1 MIDDAAKKALAVARQ
16 MGAADSGVTAYHG
29 SFSPD
34 IKKFDQSKLGQRFNN
49 AASRHGMW
57 LSTNPEDADFYG
69 PHTYQT
75 TLHGKFKQLPSM
87 EELGNKV
94 KDRLSRVS
102 MNPNVNY
109 ETSQQAERM
118 LDFYNATQDPRLYTG
133 AASAAINKAKR
144 EGYHGAVLKGG
155 ETVQE
160 NSPPGDNYVVF
171 HPETLDLRRLKA
183 SGGMID
189 DPAKAIRRA
198 VLVAK
203 GLSRAIGPMPG
214 KDYGERVHPAS
225 LIPGVHVQ
233 AIEPHTAPDGYADGG
248 DVSADMPE
256 PKRTVKAYKLF
267 KTKKSQPGQLFPLF
281 VNADK
286 PVEMGK
292 WLAAEAGPQGKDP
305 RKVKSA
311 LGDLAYRPGWHSGDL
326 PVATHIGGKSSADS
340 KAPDYRPDHH
350 VWAEVEHPAD
360 VDWQAEANSRARTGA
375 NGQPIANTAHI
386 TDQVPHGGF
395 YRYKTNPNMSGH
407 WLISGGMKVNRVLS
421 DDEVKEINDA
431 HGVADLPRRAFG
443 GEVQPTDETGF
454 DAFHGTPHSFDPEPG
469 APLGR
474 FRSDKIGTGEGA
486 QAFGHGLYVGEE
498 GTARG
503 YRDRLKGGPG
513 SASIFDTMREHYNHE
528 KDFPMSAADVV
539 QPFLGKGSDLIKKTL
554 AQHAK
559 KLKASSNDYDRYAA
573 KQVEDMSNDENL
585 HEKLN
590 FLGGHIYHV
599 RVNANPE
606 HFLDWDKPLSEQ
618 HPAIQRFAQTAD
630 ISAAKGKTKGV
641 LNAWREG
648 RDVGVEA
655 TGKDLH
661 HALSDYGENSPA
673 AARALHAAG
682 IPGIRYLDAN
692 SRGPTGNPTH
702 NHVIFDPSIID
713 IKRRYKRGGGVHGY
727 KTDGFVP
734 SGGEVSGYKDVPFQ
748 HIEKRSPGWGATWTP
763 LETVSEKIGNLNK
776 ISENAANY
784 GDFMNSM
791 AHKASTQGLSPR
803 DLIKAYLMTISSQ
816 GRAAVTPHT
825 ILKNWPEYPGPTHE
839 NIRPEGAMGEWLS
852 SPIGKRYLDNA
863 EQGKIDQGAI
873 DHALNAFKGFGK
885 VNDAEGT
892 ALPWAVH
899 SLAPHT
905 KIVSDMIAASLKG
918 RHPAED
924 WRNWVKENV
933 NGVGFAKA
941 GFWGSMLGR
950 GDQGVPDARQLV
962 LNTPNK
968 SKEAT
973 NLIGVGESRPAN
985 LREKEAMQRLMDRQR
1000 ALSFAIPKEL
1010 APHYHA
1016 LAHHTIWD
1024 AAEGTD
1030 TTHQDVINA
1039 MQHAATGGTIHPAHE
1054 HPLARA
1060 MREIGMPGLDG
1071 HYDNIDHAL
1080 SVVRSHKPHRR

>member
-87 EELGNKV
+87 EELGDKV

-214 KDYGERVHPAS
+214 KDEGERVHPAS
-225 LIPGVHVQ
+225 LLPGVHVQ
-233 AIEPHTAPDGYADGG
+233 AIEPQNFAGGGEVGDNPNFKKWFGNSVLHDNGTPRKYYTGTSKDKDFSAFNVGRHGAWFTTDPHEASMYATTNDSQGHVYESGQYKSTNTASRVIPAYLKAENPYTGG
-248 DVSADMPE
+248 LPVGVQSQN
-256 PKRTVKAYKLF
+256 Y
-267 KTKKSQPGQLFPLF
+267 KKSQSDWF
-281 VNADK
+281 DK
-286 PVEMGK
+286 LRAAGHDAWVPEELGGR
-292 WLAAEAGPQGKDP
+292 LAVMLRHPTQI
-305 RKVKSA
+305 KSA
-311 LGDLAYRPGWHSGDL
+311 VTNTGDYDP
-326 PVATHIGGKSSADS
+326 S
-340 KAPDYRPDHH
+340 K
-350 VWAEVEHPAD
+350 
-360 VDWQAEANSRARTGA
+360 
-375 NGQPIANTAHI
+375 
-386 TDQVPHGGF
+386 
-395 YRYKTNPNMSGH
+395 
-407 WLISGGMKVNRVLS
+407 
-421 DDEVKEINDA
+421 
-431 HGVADLPRRAFG
+431 PRIDRAFG

-454 DAFHGTPHSFDPEPG
+454 DAFHGTPHSFEPEPG

-498 GTARG
+498 GTALG
-503 YRDRLKGGPG
+503 YRKSVGRKRLIEIARDSYDEHDNPQAAEKALFSHPELSPSDKNLLTELKKEDYLG
-513 SASIFDTMREHYNHE
+513 FDYPHQAI
-528 KDFPMSAADVV
+528 SAAM
-539 QPFLGKGSDLIKKTL
+539 GKNAGNYDISP
-554 AQHAK
+554 A
-559 KLKASSNDYDRYAA
+559 LKNAMNT
-573 KQVEDMSNDENL
+573 
-585 HEKLN
+585 H
-590 FLGGHIYHV
+590 GHIYHV

-618 HPAIQRFAQTAD
+618 HPAIQRVAQTAD

-713 IKRRYKRGGGVHGY
+713 IKRRYKRGG
-727 KTDGFVP
+727 
-734 SGGEVSGYKDVPFQ
+734 DVDMHHEMAPAS
-748 HIEKRSPGWGATWTP
+748 IA
-763 LETVSEKIGNLNK
+763 
-776 ISENAANY
+776 
-784 GDFMNSM
+784 MN
-791 AHKASTQGLSPR
+791 
-803 DLIKAYLMTISSQ
+803 DD
-816 GRAAVTPHT
+816 V
-825 ILKNWPEYPGPTHE
+825 
-839 NIRPEGAMGEWLS
+839 
-852 SPIGKRYLDNA
+852 
-863 EQGKIDQGAI
+863 ID
-873 DHALNAFKGFGK
+873 
-885 VNDAEGT
+885 
-892 ALPWAVH
+892 
-899 SLAPHT
+899 
-905 KIVSDMIAASLKG
+905 
-918 RHPAED
+918 
-924 WRNWVKENV
+924 
-933 NGVGFAKA
+933 
-941 GFWGSMLGR
+941 
-950 GDQGVPDARQLV
+950 
-962 LNTPNK
+962 
-968 SKEAT
+968 
-973 NLIGVGESRPAN
+973 
-985 LREKEAMQRLMDRQR
+985 R
-1000 ALSFAIPKEL
+1000 ALRFTR
-1010 APHYHA
+1010 
-1016 LAHHTIWD
+1016 HHT
-1024 AAEGTD
+1024 
-1030 TTHQDVINA
+1030 
-1039 MQHAATGGTIHPAHE
+1039 
-1054 HPLARA
+1054 
-1060 MREIGMPGLDG
+1060 PG
-1071 HYDNIDHAL
+1071 
-1080 SVVRSHKPHRR
+1080 RR

>member
-1 MIDDAAKKALAVARQ
+1 
-16 MGAADSGVTAYHG
+16 
-29 SFSPD
+29 
-34 IKKFDQSKLGQRFNN
+34 
-49 AASRHGMW
+49 
-57 LSTNPEDADFYG
+57 
-69 PHTYQT
+69 
-75 TLHGKFKQLPSM
+75 
-87 EELGNKV
+87 
-94 KDRLSRVS
+94 
-102 MNPNVNY
+102 
-109 ETSQQAERM
+109 
-118 LDFYNATQDPRLYTG
+118 
-133 AASAAINKAKR
+133 
-144 EGYHGAVLKGG
+144 
-155 ETVQE
+155 
-160 NSPPGDNYVVF
+160 
-171 HPETLDLRRLKA
+171 
-183 SGGMID
+183 MID

-214 KDYGERVHPAS
+214 KDEGERVHPAS

-233 AIEPHTAPDGYADGG
+233 AIEPQNFAGGGEVGDNPNFKKWFGNSVLHDDGTPRKYYTGTSKDKDFSAFNVGRHGAWFTTDPHEASMYATTNDSQGHVYEGGQYKSTNTASRVIPAYLKAENPYTGG
-248 DVSADMPE
+248 LPVGVQSQN
-256 PKRTVKAYKLF
+256 Y
-267 KTKKSQPGQLFPLF
+267 KKSQSDWF
-281 VNADK
+281 DK
-286 PVEMGK
+286 LRAAGHDAWVPEELGGR
-292 WLAAEAGPQGKDP
+292 LAVMLRHPTQI
-305 RKVKSA
+305 KSA
-311 LGDLAYRPGWHSGDL
+311 VTNTGDYDP
-326 PVATHIGGKSSADS
+326 S
-340 KAPDYRPDHH
+340 K
-350 VWAEVEHPAD
+350 
-360 VDWQAEANSRARTGA
+360 
-375 NGQPIANTAHI
+375 
-386 TDQVPHGGF
+386 
-395 YRYKTNPNMSGH
+395 
-407 WLISGGMKVNRVLS
+407 
-421 DDEVKEINDA
+421 
-431 HGVADLPRRAFG
+431 PRIDRAFG

-454 DAFHGTPHSFDPEPG
+454 DAFHGTPHKFEPEPG

-498 GTARG
+498 GTAGG
-503 YRDRLKGGPG
+503 YRKSVGRKRLIEIAQDSYDEHDNPQAAEKALFSHPELSPSDKNLLTELKKEDYLGFDYPHQAI
-513 SASIFDTMREHYNHE
+513 SAVM
-528 KDFPMSAADVV
+528 
-539 QPFLGKGSDLIKKTL
+539 GKNAG
-554 AQHAK
+554 
-559 KLKASSNDYDRYAA
+559 NYDISPAL
-573 KQVEDMSNDENL
+573 ENAMNT
-585 HEKLN
+585 H
-590 FLGGHIYHV
+590 GHIYHV

-618 HPAIQRFAQTAD
+618 TEYVRNKLESLNISTKNRGEWTVKPTSSNKWTVYNVWGEPSGTFASENDARAKAAEKTSEHNAFGGMYAYGKLGGNTAY
-630 ISAAKGKTKGV
+630 SALDKG
-641 LNAWREG
+641 
-648 RDVGVEA
+648 
-655 TGKDLH
+655 
-661 HALSDYGENSPA
+661 A
-673 AARALHAAG
+673 ASAALHAAG

-734 SGGEVSGYKDVPFQ
+734 SGGEASGYKDVPFQ

-776 ISENAANY
+776 ISKNAANY

-839 NIRPEGAMGEWLS
+839 KIRPEGAMGEWLS

-918 RHPAED
+918 KHPAED

-968 SKEAT
+968 SQEAT